1 MRASASRFAD
11 SEPWATIAGMCHEH
25 RIRPAIA
32 GLFALIVAG
41 LLAPACAKPVD
52 VKQAIQVTDVITGWF
67 DAGVVDGKNK
77 LVPSVSFRLRNTSDQ
92 ELGSVSLNIA
102 FKFADSGEDHEEIFK
117 QRVPFQGKQTDI
129 ITVRSQNGYTADPPQ
144 TRADMLRHSGFRDMD
159 VVIFVRQAAAQWV
172 QLHKVRI
179 DRQLL
184 TN

>member
-1 MRASASRFAD
+1 M
-11 SEPWATIAGMCHEH
+11 WHEH
-25 RIRPAIA
+25 RNRPAAA
-32 GLFALIVAG
+32 GLCTLIASG
-41 LLAPACAKPVD
+41 LLATSCTRPVD
-52 VKQAIQVTDVITGWF
+52 VRQAIQVADVTTGWF

-92 ELGSVSLNIA
+92 DLDSVSLNIA
-102 FKFADSGEDHEEIFK
+102 FKFADTGDDHEEIYK
-117 QRVPFQGKQTDI
+117 QRVPFKDKQTDV

-144 TRADMLRHSGFRDMD
+144 TRAEMLRHSGFRDMD

-172 QLHKVRI
+172 QLHRVRI